1 MAGENRHG
9 GKNWNYFLKLRNSM
23 EFTGQCTFKA
33 RVCVLYT
40 LLDALTNITR
50 FLIEVLNE
58 LPFYQL
64 QH

>member
-1 MAGENRHG
+1 
-9 GKNWNYFLKLRNSM
+9 M
-23 EFTGQCTFKA
+23 EFTGQCTFQA

-50 FLIEVLNE
+50 FLIGVLNE